1 MNTLLDIATMLRDA
15 SHIAITAHVRPDGD
29 ALGSCLGLLRILRA
43 LGKTATVLDLG
54 PIPDRY
60 RFLLADGECRDAD
73 GFDFTSADCIVVL
86 DSGAIDRA
94 AAFVA
99 DNQETVPII
108 NIDHHLSNTNFG
120 RLNVVDTSASSVG
133 EMVCNLAREAGFP
146 IPPAAAEAL
155 WVAIVTDTG
164 RFSYSNT
171 TPNTMKAAADLLQ
184 TGIQTAEMNHAIY
197 NAMPL
202 RQLRLQGRAL
212 EHLETHEEAR
222 VALVTLSRDDYAEL
236 GCTAADAEDIV
247 NIPRSLEG
255 VEVAIFL
262 YEILDS
268 DETKVSL
275 RTNEG
280 YDASAFCQ
288 KLGGG
293 GHARAAGCSLAESL
307 DDARKTI
314 LEHVHNQWFSE

>member
-1 MNTLLDIATMLRDA
+1 MNTLSDIAEVLFNA
-15 SHIAITAHVRPDGD
+15 SSVAITAHMRPDGD
-29 ALGSCLGLLRILRA
+29 AVGSCLGLSRLLQA
-43 LGKTATVLDLG
+43 AGKTATIIDLG

-60 RFLLADGECRDAD
+60 HFLITKGECCSAKH
-73 GFDFTSADCIVVL
+73 FDFTSIDCIVVL
-86 DSGAIDRA
+86 DSGTLDRTA
-94 AAFVA
+94 SFVA
-99 DNQETVPII
+99 EQKERIPVI
-108 NIDHHLSNTNFG
+108 NIDHHVSNTNFG
-120 RLNVVDTSASSVG
+120 RFNVVDSTASSAG
-133 EMVCNLAREAGFP
+133 EMVCHLAKTADLS
-146 IPPAAAEAL
+146 ISAHAAEAL

-171 TPNTMKAAADLLQ
+171 TPRTMAAAADLLQ
-184 TGIQTAEMNHAIY
+184 TGIRTAEINHAIY

-212 EHLETHEEAR
+212 EHLETYEEAR
-222 VALVTLSRDDYAEL
+222 VALVTLSRDDYTEL

-268 DETKVSL
+268 TDTKISI

-280 YDASAFCQ
+280 FDAAEFCGL
-288 KLGGG
+288 LGGG
-293 GHARAAGCSLAESL
+293 GHARAAGCSLPAPL
-307 DDARKTI
+307 DNARITI
-314 LEHVHNQWFSE
+314 LEYVHAQWFAK